1 MNLHNGEVL
10 CWAGDPKSM
19 VSSRVSEFLGTVSFV
34 ILKVVYN
41 PKNTFLPKIP
51 DKIDEG
57 LGASP
62 NKKWHF

>member
-1 MNLHNGEVL
+1 MET
-10 CWAGDPKSM
+10 
-19 VSSRVSEFLGTVSFV
+19 RVSEFLGTVSFV